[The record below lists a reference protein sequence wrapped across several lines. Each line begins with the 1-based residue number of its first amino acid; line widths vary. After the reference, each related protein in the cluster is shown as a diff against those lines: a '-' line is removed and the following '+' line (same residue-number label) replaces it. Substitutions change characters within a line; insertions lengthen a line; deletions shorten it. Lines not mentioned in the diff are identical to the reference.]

1 MILFDTQVL
10 TKMKEQ
16 VDCMLSPLYQDSL
29 NMITS
34 VKVGRSWNKSKD
46 DRFPAVQ
53 QRGDPLGRASQ
64 RPGADEEPHVQVEL
78 FQVLD
83 IWDMKI
89 D

>member
-1 MILFDTQVL
+1 MVKWFFIDTQVL

-34 VKVGRSWNKSKD
+34 VKVGRSWNKSID
-46 DRFPAVQ
+46 DQFPAVQ

-64 RPGADEEPHVQVEL
+64 RPGADEESHIQVEL
-78 FQVLD
+78 FQVLN
-83 IWDMKI
+83 I
-89 D
+89 